1 MAEEENRTLK
11 NEKSE
16 VFSEKEVMEEELRL
30 AYARISELEIFI
42 DRIKLGNQSR
52 QSRSNTSLSGTV
64 SLELFQ
70 ILLSSICFL
79 VFHPV
84 FHQIA

>member
-30 AYARISELEIFI
+30 TYARISELESFI
-42 DRIKLGNQSR
+42 DGIKLGRKLDRGWKQETIKTLQSAFDESQVR
-52 QSRSNTSLSGTV
+52 KL
-64 SLELFQ
+64 
-70 ILLSSICFL
+70 
-79 VFHPV
+79 
-84 FHQIA
+84 